1 MILGRFRSS
10 QLVSDFFKYYMF
22 YVSKIFHQRYKKQ
35 MKLLLYTLK
44 SLVEKTG
51 TIQPVSLKGTLMQI

>member
-1 MILGRFRSS
+1 
-10 QLVSDFFKYYMF
+10 
-22 YVSKIFHQRYKKQ
+22 

-51 TIQPVSLKGTLMQI
+51 TIQPVSLKDALMQI